1 MRPPHGPCCPGR
13 GRQAGFSQ
21 PPPSSPVCQQGVQ
34 AACPQ
39 GLPILLHF
47 SVSGVRFGQHLLP
60 GTVPA
65 SRPPPAT
72 APPGPLLPGCAVPT
86 PRDASARSGLG
97 VPGPSHSRPTFQPHP
112 ALPASLVRAGD
123 SIQAHAPPVAGERV
137 PALFGSGHDSVSLLR
152 QGYNT
157 GVGTLACCLSALHGQ
172 AVPST
177 SPGTGARARAE
188 GQPCCVPRS
197 QGGHTG
203 MGQQERPG
211 HTLCSPETFSG
222 GQAGLEETPGPE
234 S

>member
-1 MRPPHGPCCPGR
+1 MSAGGPGGLPSGASHPPALLCVRCQVRAAPAPWNCPGL
-13 GRQAGFSQ
+13 
-21 PPPSSPVCQQGVQ
+21 PSSPRH
-34 AACPQ
+34 CPT
-39 GLPILLHF
+39 
-47 SVSGVRFGQHLLP
+47 R
-60 GTVPA
+60 
-65 SRPPPAT
+65 
-72 APPGPLLPGCAVPT
+72 LPGCAVPT